1 MFILLS
7 TQQGP
12 FVLRTLK
19 SRAETSPF
27 LMNFA
32 LGLLGER
39 ARRYLRNSIFN
50 LVNQTALGNRVAQ
63 IQRDI
68 KNKIFY
74 FVLPNKETKNKFP
87 SERKSIDPLLLTMFS
102 PFERNALVFPS
113 RLPFS

>member
-1 MFILLS
+1 
-7 TQQGP
+7 
-12 FVLRTLK
+12 
-19 SRAETSPF
+19 
-27 LMNFA
+27 MNFA

-87 SERKSIDPLLLTMFS
+87 SER
-102 PFERNALVFPS
+102 
-113 RLPFS
+113 